1 MKDLHLINVY
11 EWEDS
16 NYFATLDK
24 SHYVVSSDLKIKTF
38 QFDNEEQYI
47 FFQCSKPYVQ
57 ILYSSVKIFNT
68 FEEVSAYVQS
78 LLLPNQFLDISFVV
92 STIKEL
98 IARNSDSDSD
108 DDYDD

>member
-1 MKDLHLINVY
+1 MKHLHLINQY

-16 NYFATLDK
+16 TYFVTLDK
-24 SHYVVSSDLKIKTF
+24 SDYVVSSSLKIKTF
-38 QFDNEEQYI
+38 EFDNEEQYI
-47 FFQCSKPYVQ
+47 FFTTSKPYVQ
-57 ILYSSVKIFNT
+57 IVFSSVKIFNT

-78 LLLPNQFLDISFVV
+78 LLLPNQFLDMSFVV

-98 IARNSDSDSD
+98 IARDSDSDSD